1 MFRIIIMYYHI
12 NNMSNKQISKFVIY
26 VIVTLIVCLL
36 LLSSLP
42 ELAGPG
48 SDDAISV
55 CLVQQIS
62 IHRS

>member
-1 MFRIIIMYYHI
+1 MVIIA
-12 NNMSNKQISKFVIY
+12 SS
-26 VIVTLIVCLL
+26 IVDL

-55 CLVQQIS
+55 CLVPQIS